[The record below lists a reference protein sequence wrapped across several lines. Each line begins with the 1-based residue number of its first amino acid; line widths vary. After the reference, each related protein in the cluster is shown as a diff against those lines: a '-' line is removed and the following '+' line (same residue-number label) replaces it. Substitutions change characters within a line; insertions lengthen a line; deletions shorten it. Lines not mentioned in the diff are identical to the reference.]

1 MDAIF
6 GLFFLLYL
14 AVSVIAAVS
23 KVFRAK
29 PRGAGA
35 PWPEVPPLRAPVSPD
50 DAREA
55 PVTTEWLTEEGRS
68 AESVQDAAP
77 GADEAAGGTPIDED
91 NWPST
96 EGETM
101 EGESLQWDNL
111 QDQEEEGAELS
122 PPDEAGGTAR
132 IECLPEMAIAGGMV
146 GEFTRPELVRAIIM
160 SEVLGP
166 PRVFR
171 PCRMRP

>member
-6 GLFFLLYL
+6 GLFFLLYV

-23 KVFRAK
+23 KTFRAK

-35 PWPEVPPLRAPVSPD
+35 PWPQVPPGRGPVPPD

-55 PVTTEWLTEEGRS
+55 PVGTEWMTGEGQS
-68 AESVQDAAP
+68 MESVQDAGP
-77 GADEAAGGTPIDED
+77 GADEAAGDMPGDED
-91 NWPST
+91 KWSSL
-96 EGETM
+96 EGETT
-101 EGESLQWDNL
+101 EGKSLEWADL
-111 QDQEEEGAELS
+111 EDQEEEGAGLGLS
-122 PPDEAGGTAR
+122 GEAWGTTR
-132 IECLPEMAIAGGMV
+132 INGLPETAITAGMV
-146 GEFTRPELVRAIIM
+146 GEFTRPELIRAIIM
-160 SEVLGP
+160 SEVLGR

>member
-23 KVFRAK
+23 KAFRAK

-35 PWPEVPPLRAPVSPD
+35 PWPGVPPVRVPVSPD

-55 PVTTEWLTEEGRS
+55 PVSAEWLTEEGQS
-68 AESVQDAAP
+68 AESVQDGVP
-77 GADEAAGGTPIDED
+77 GAGEVAGGTPSDED
-91 NWPST
+91 KWPST
-96 EGETM
+96 EGE
-101 EGESLQWDNL
+101 SLEWADL
-111 QDQEEEGAELS
+111 RDQEEEGAELS
-122 PPDEAGGTAR
+122 PLGEAGGTAR
-132 IECLPEMAIAGGMV
+132 VEGLPEMAIAGGMA
-146 GEFTRPELVRAIIM
+146 GEFTRPELIRAIIM

-166 PRVFR
+166 PRAFR
-171 PCRMRP
+171 PWRTRL